1 MTVLTLLP
9 VSIYVAGKFPNKRL
23 AHRQKQMKTDLLM
36 RSYSWRTF
44 LQSCLFSIFLFGI
57 VASFYWLLRDGRVV
71 PHLTDYGAIFVFIF
85 FFSLLKW
92 MFQKNTLSKLLADQA
107 GRPTVKKTMPS
118 PPGDTE
124 ADRDARLNRE
134 KRLFVH
140 LFAVLQRKGR
150 LMDFLQEDLS
160 QYEDDQIGAAVRSI
174 HENCRKTIDR
184 YLSPEPIMKQS
195 EGEQV
200 EIPSGF
206 DRNAVKLVGNVV
218 GHPPFE
224 GILRHRGWQLHAIDL
239 PDLSDTENPKIIAPA
254 EVEIP

>member
-1 MTVLTLLP
+1 
-9 VSIYVAGKFPNKRL
+9 
-23 AHRQKQMKTDLLM
+23 MKTEPLI

-44 LQSCLFSIFLFGI
+44 LQSCLFSIFLFGV
-57 VASFYWLLRDGRVV
+57 VACFYWLLREGGIAPNV
-71 PHLTDYGAIFVFIF
+71 TDYVAIFIFTF
-85 FFSLLKW
+85 FFGLLEW
-92 MFQKNTLSKLLADQA
+92 MFQKNTLSKLLADQS
-107 GRPTVKKTMPS
+107 GRPTVKKTMPA
-118 PPGDTE
+118 PPEDTK
-124 ADRDARLNRE
+124 ADRDARINRE

-140 LFAVLQRKGR
+140 LFSVLQRKGR

-160 QYEDDQIGAAVRSI
+160 LYEDDQIGAAVRSI

-184 YLSPEPIMKQS
+184 YLSPKPIMKQT

-218 GHPPFE
+218 GQPPFE
-224 GILRHRGWQLHAIDL
+224 GILRHRGWQLHGIDL

>member
-1 MTVLTLLP
+1 
-9 VSIYVAGKFPNKRL
+9 
-23 AHRQKQMKTDLLM
+23 MKTEPLI

-44 LQSCLFSIFLFGI
+44 LQSCFFSIFLFGV
-57 VASFYWLLRDGRVV
+57 VACFYWLLREGGIGPNV
-71 PHLTDYGAIFVFIF
+71 TDYVAIFIFTF
-85 FFSLLKW
+85 FFGLLEW
-92 MFQKNTLSKLLADQA
+92 MFQKNTLSTLLADQS
-107 GRPTVKKTMPS
+107 GRPTVKKTMPA
-118 PPGDTE
+118 PPEDTE
-124 ADRDARLNRE
+124 ADRDARINRE

-140 LFAVLQRKGR
+140 LFSVLQRKGR

-160 QYEDDQIGAAVRSI
+160 RYEDDQIGAAVRSI

-184 YLSPEPIMKQS
+184 YLSPEPIMKQT

-218 GHPPFE
+218 GQPPFT
-224 GILRHRGWQLHAIDL
+224 GILRHRGWQLYGIDL